1 MHMVLALT
9 VYFILIFI
17 FLCIADQGILM
28 FLLSLLQIRATVT
41 DRVEN
46 GTIDM
51 GNEIFRNS

>member
-28 FLLSLLQIRATVT
+28 FLLWLLQIRATVT

-46 GTIDM
+46 GTIDID
-51 GNEIFRNS
+51 N